1 MQVEMHDPV
10 IAADGY
16 TYERMAIAD
25 WLEREVISPVTG
37 ELLLHVW
44 LVPNLVIKS
53 LMSQSL

>member
-1 MQVEMHDPV
+1 MHDPV

-16 TYERMAIAD
+16 TYERTAIAD

-37 ELLLHVW
+37 EVLSHVW